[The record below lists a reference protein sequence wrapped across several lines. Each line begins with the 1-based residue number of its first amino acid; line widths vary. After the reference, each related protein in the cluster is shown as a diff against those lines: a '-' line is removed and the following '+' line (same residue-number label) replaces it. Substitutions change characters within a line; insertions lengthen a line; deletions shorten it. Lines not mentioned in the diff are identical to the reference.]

1 MGRIVMLKVLLSVIS
16 CVYSPVAAQVSI
28 KGSVVGA
35 ADGKPLPFVNIGIRH
50 KNRGTV
56 SREDGTFFIEIPSQ
70 QEHDTLTFSLV
81 GYGAVDLPVKAVAAN
96 SRIVLSEKPQQL
108 NTVTIQAEKMVEAKF
123 GIVKYRPLVHFTD
136 RSTNQDDIFEIAQL
150 VRLDTIPSRIT
161 SVNLFIGETRKD
173 SAIFRINFYRYD
185 GSVPAGRIVEKSI
198 IQTHAVQK
206 GWLKFDLVSDSVY
219 LKGNVVVGIEFLPS
233 AEKTEPIAYELKLG
247 GAAKSFVR
255 AQSHGDWVVPP
266 HHYRM
271 FVTALV
277 TDNARKKNHN
287 AAEEREAV
295 PASRLYARAVQDSFS
310 VFVRLPA
317 GYSRKRDEKHPVVY
331 LLDANAYFDQVADFV
346 DGKNRRN
353 SASAPIL
360 IGVGYADFAQN
371 DTLRNRDYTFPQAL
385 PEDSFSISGGADRFL
400 RFLQTE
406 LIPFID
412 ANYLT
417 DTANRTLMG
426 HSLGGYFTVY
436 AMEQQLAGGHVYF
449 NNLVAASPSLS
460 YCNDYLLRQLSA
472 GRSSPQGSVPVNL
485 QLTIGSLENDGK
497 LSLPDEFNIM
507 IKALSADTGKKI
519 NVSTEVYKNYDHM
532 ETAVRTFRDALDKLR
547 HTGTKP

>member
-1 MGRIVMLKVLLSVIS
+1 MLIVFLSVMLYVRL
-16 CVYSPVAAQVSI
+16 PVAAQVSI
-28 KGSVVGA
+28 KGSVVSA

-70 QEHDTLTFSLV
+70 QVHDTLTFSLV
-81 GYGAVDLPVKAVAAN
+81 GYGTIGLPVKAVAAN
-96 SRIVLSEKPQQL
+96 SRITLSEKPKQL

-123 GIVKYRPLVHFTD
+123 GIVKYRPLIHFTD

-173 SAIFRINFYRYD
+173 SAVFRINFYRYD
-185 GSVPAGRIVEKSI
+185 GNQPEGRVVEKSI

-206 GWLKFDLVSDSVY
+206 GWLKFNLVNDVVY
-219 LKGNVVVGIEFLPS
+219 LKGDVVVGIEFMPS
-233 AEKTEPIAYELKLG
+233 AEKTDPIAYELKLG

-255 AQSHGDWVVPP
+255 TQSHGDWIIPP

-287 AAEEREAV
+287 TAEEREAV
-295 PASRLYARAVQDSFS
+295 PAFRLYASAVQDSFS

-317 GYSRKRDEKHPVVY
+317 GYGREMNKKHPVVY
-331 LLDANAYFDQVADFV
+331 LLDANAYFDQVADFM
-346 DGKNRRN
+346 DGENKRDA
-353 SASAPIL
+353 ASGPIL

-371 DTLRNRDYTFPQAL
+371 DTLRNRDYTFPQAS
-385 PEDSFSISGGADRFL
+385 PEDSFALSGGANRFL

-412 ANYLT
+412 AHYLT
-417 DTANRTLMG
+417 DTTHRTLMG

-436 AMEQQLAGGHVYF
+436 AMEQQLAGGRVYF
-449 NNLVAASPSLS
+449 SNLVAASPSLS
-460 YCNDYLLRQLSA
+460 YCNNYLIRQLS
-472 GRSSPQGSVPVNL
+472 GSSSPHGSAPANL
-485 QLTIGSLENDGK
+485 LLTIGSLENDGK
-497 LSLPDEFNIM
+497 LSLPDEFTVI
-507 IKALSADTGKKI
+507 IKALSADTGKKV

-532 ETAVRTFRDALDKLR
+532 ETAVRTFKDALDKIR
-547 HTGTKP
+547 FAGTKP